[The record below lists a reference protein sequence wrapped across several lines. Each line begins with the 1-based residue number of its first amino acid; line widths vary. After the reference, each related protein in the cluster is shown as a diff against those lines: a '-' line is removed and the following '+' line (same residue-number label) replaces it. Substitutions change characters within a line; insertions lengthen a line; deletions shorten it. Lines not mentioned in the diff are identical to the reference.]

1 MWVSKLLAE
10 KEMIPLCWSQWDL
23 QMMGTPDLCKCMT
36 CSSKDVLFSMQ
47 FSAK

>member
-10 KEMIPLCWSQWDL
+10 NEMIPLCWSQWDL

-36 CSSKDVLFSMQ
+36 CSRRNHL
-47 FSAK
+47 